1 MIAVNNLLKKIF
13 IRTTISTGIFLSSI
27 FLTGIVGDAFLYL
40 FNLDRTTQDLRTSIT
55 LFIFS
60 GFLPVFS
67 KWGSLI
73 VICLIANFL
82 IYFALRKYL
91 NKNNIFLW
99 DLLLFLPCLLLYS
112 TTPSK
117 EYLFFIS
124 ATIYI
129 ILECEHLFGL
139 NLSRKANQR
148 KFIAKY
154 SILAFMILIRG
165 PFCVPYVIVACLLA
179 LVKKI
184 NLNLIYSKNLN
195 LKKLFFIA
203 VLISLSFNYLINIEF
218 PTFYNDLI
226 FRFNGDFGVGSILT
240 RTIAEDTFSF
250 LNPFTIIRISFLSFF
265 PTIDQFENKPYVLL
279 ILFESIMIIFLFI
292 KIWSSFFYLLKKDNY
307 AKLIFSFIFGTIIFC
322 YLSLYGIIGYFNLGA
337 SQRFRVNIIP
347 LALFMPLIS
356 IELIKEKKEKKEII
370 SKQNNKQGNNQIL

>member
-40 FNLDRTTQDLRTSIT
+40 FNLERTTRDLRTSIT
-55 LFIFS
+55 VFIFS
-60 GFLPVFS
+60 PFLPVFS

-73 VICLIANFL
+73 IICLIANFL

-129 ILECEHLFGL
+129 ILECEHLFSV
-139 NLSRKANQR
+139 NLSSRANR
-148 KFIAKY
+148 GIYFAKY
-154 SILAFMILIRG
+154 SFLAFMIIIRG
-165 PFCVPYVIVACLLA
+165 PFCVPYVIVAFLLA
-179 LVKKI
+179 LVRKI

-195 LKKLFFIA
+195 LKKLFFLA
-203 VLISLSFNYLINIEF
+203 LITSLSFNYLINIEF
-218 PTFYNDLI
+218 PTFYNELI
-226 FRFNGDFGVGSILT
+226 SRFNGDFGVGSILT

-250 LNPFTIIRISFLSFF
+250 LNPLNI
-265 PTIDQFENKPYVLL
+265 
-279 ILFESIMIIFLFI
+279 I
-292 KIWSSFFYLLKKDNY
+292 KISTVCDIAIWFIWSRYSC
-307 AKLIFSFIFGTIIFC
+307 IIMWF
-322 YLSLYGIIGYFNLGA
+322 
-337 SQRFRVNIIP
+337 V
-347 LALFMPLIS
+347 
-356 IELIKEKKEKKEII
+356 
-370 SKQNNKQGNNQIL
+370 